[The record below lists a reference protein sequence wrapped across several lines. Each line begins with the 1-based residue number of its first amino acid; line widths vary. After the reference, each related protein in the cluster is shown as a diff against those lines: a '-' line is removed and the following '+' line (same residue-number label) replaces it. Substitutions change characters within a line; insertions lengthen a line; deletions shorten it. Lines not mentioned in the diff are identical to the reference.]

1 MLTEKNIGKFI
12 FLFRDLRLILILT
25 LLFPF
30 LSSRSWWFLCTLYT
44 VHSFCHQAVIDCFPV
59 AIWKSWEKNSAII
72 SGPVTCGP
80 GTDGQLP
87 LWPHDGGG
95 KKGISQMRAGVM
107 GTWYYKRL
115 YVMPGK
121 QTTMVSKFQTYINIW
136 IHEKYLQ
143 FLGISKIINYS
154 KNTSKVL
161 HILKLIII
169 DI

>member
-1 MLTEKNIGKFI
+1 
-12 FLFRDLRLILILT
+12 
-25 LLFPF
+25 
-30 LSSRSWWFLCTLYT
+30 
-44 VHSFCHQAVIDCFPV
+44 
-59 AIWKSWEKNSAII
+59 
-72 SGPVTCGP
+72 
-80 GTDGQLP
+80 
-87 LWPHDGGG
+87 
-95 KKGISQMRAGVM
+95 
-107 GTWYYKRL
+107 
-115 YVMPGK
+115 MPGK